1 MQNQGDEYNFWR
13 DEFLKQQREIERM
26 RQTMNQILQKN
37 QQIISGIQSSL
48 SHIAQTQS
56 MAAQLAQQMRA
67 NFSRTESA
75 VAKMAKQI
83 KNVKLPSQSMVV
95 QEATQ
100 LERQIKR
107 NLLNVQ
113 PAILQLGQI
122 ERQIKRDLLNVQPAI
137 LQLEQLER
145 QMRRDLLNVQ
155 PAILQLGQLERQ
167 MRRDLLNVQPAATQ
181 LAKQTRIDLLPN
193 RAKIPEELLF
203 TVEHF
208 SQDAVVMIDGGVT
221 ENVDES
227 DSKLINESLNPYN
240 KNLPKSSREKLSAWV
255 PKLSEEYRAYLI
267 DYQKSWYEG
276 KPLTWRTHLYVELLT
291 LQFLLIDVLWS
302 HISYQLQKW
311 FRPVHRPRL

>member
-1 MQNQGDEYNFWR
+1 MHNQSDEYNFWR

-75 VAKMAKQI
+75 VATASKISEQMRANFSRTESAVAKMAKQI

-107 NLLNVQ
+107 DLLNVQ

-122 ERQIKRDLLNVQPAI
+122 ERQIKRDFLNVQPAI
-137 LQLEQLER
+137 
-145 QMRRDLLNVQ
+145 V
-155 PAILQLGQLERQ
+155 QLERQ
-167 MRRDLLNVQPAATQ
+167 MRRDLLNVQPAATH
-181 LAKQTRIDLLPN
+181 LAKQMRIDLLQN
-193 RAKIPEELLF
+193 RVKIPEELLL
-203 TVEHF
+203 TVEDF
-208 SQDAVVMIDGGVT
+208 SQDVVVMRDGGVAD
-221 ENVDES
+221 NVDES
-227 DSKLINESLNPYN
+227 DSKLINESLNPDN
-240 KNLPKSSREKLSAWV
+240 KNLPKYSGEKLSAWV

-276 KPLTWRTHLYVELLT
+276 KPLTWQTHLYVNLLT
-291 LQFLLIDVLWS
+291 LQFLIIDVLWS

-311 FRPVHRPRL
+311 FRPVRRPRL

>member
-1 MQNQGDEYNFWR
+1 MHNQGDEYNFWR

-100 LERQIKR
+100 LEQQIKR
-107 NLLNVQ
+107 NFLNVQPAIVQLGQIEQQIKRDFLNVQ

-122 ERQIKRDLLNVQPAI
+122 ERQIKRDFLNVQPAI
-137 LQLEQLER
+137 
-145 QMRRDLLNVQ
+145 V
-155 PAILQLGQLERQ
+155 QLERQ

-181 LAKQTRIDLLPN
+181 LAKEMRIDFLPN
-193 RAKIPEELLF
+193 RAKIPEELLL

-208 SQDAVVMIDGGVT
+208 SQDAVVMIDG
-221 ENVDES
+221 EAADNVDES
-227 DSKLINESLNPYN
+227 DSKLINESLKPDNN
-240 KNLPKSSREKLSAWV
+240 NLPKYSREKLSAWV

-267 DYQKSWYEG
+267 DYRKSWYEG
-276 KPLTWRTHLYVELLT
+276 KPLTWRTHLYVDLLT

-311 FRPVHRPRL
+311 FRPVRRPRL